1 MRLSFDPEKPP
12 EDPPAECVSPTVWR
26 LSYRLYRSHQLTDP
40 GRCACGDPFP
50 CSARRLVERGFLA
63 ALGVNTEVSRP
74 SDLLD
79 RLTQEER

>member
-1 MRLSFDPEKPP
+1 MRLSCDPEDPP

-26 LSYRLYRSHQLTDP
+26 LSYRLHRSHQLTDAGP
-40 GRCACGDPFP
+40 CTYGDPFP

-63 ALGVNTEVSRP
+63 ALGVKTEVGRS